1 MLFQK
6 LYWRDVVS
14 CIDHALQAMRD
25 QTLFGA
31 SRACYLGLV
40 HYNLFFFFDPGE
52 AVSLFSE
59 AMPAGFLKLLEV
71 SHPFWEASDLF
82 IYCVSWRFL
91 FGIFILF
98 SFFSI
103 LFFLFLFVNA
113 RLFFRFMNVFSNSRT
128 LSFKTHKL
136 FSYSSTFIR
145 ILELFSTA
153 WIY

>member
-1 MLFQK
+1 MSWAALTARCRPCETK
-6 LYWRDVVS
+6 LYS
-14 CIDHALQAMRD
+14 ALHAPVTWAWSITIYFSSSTPAKLFCFFSKAM
-25 QTLFGA
+25 
-31 SRACYLGLV
+31 S
-40 HYNLFFFFDPGE
+40 
-52 AVSLFSE
+52 
-59 AMPAGFLKLLEV
+59 AGFLKLLEV